1 MAYIGVSPQNG
12 VRKKHTY
19 TASGSQTSF
28 TGAGAEGITLSY
40 KDSNFVDVYQNGVK
54 LAEADYTST
63 SGTTIVLA
71 QGAAAND
78 IVEIIVYDVFSTSD
92 MVSASDGG
100 TFAGNVAMSGTLTL
114 TGNGDFNGDLDVDG
128 TLETD
133 ALTINGVT
141 LAETISDTV
150 GAMVSGNTE
159 TGITV
164 TYQDGDNTL
173 DFVVG
178 TLNQDTTG
186 TAANATLAATV
197 TVTDSNA
204 NTNFPIVFHDE
215 SNALLDDTGA
225 LRYNPSTGELLV
237 PKLTVAGTTT
247 TVDTVTMNAAN
258 AVVFEG
264 ASANDH
270 ETTLTIVDPTADRT
284 INLPN
289 VSGTIP
295 VLAAASNTA
304 ITSTPAEINLLDGSV
319 ANTVVNS
326 KAVIYGSSGELA
338 GALSTAAQPNVTS
351 LGTLTTLTVDDITI
365 NGSTISD
372 SGDFTLDIG
381 GDIILD
387 ADGKDYLFKD
397 GGTLICTMSS
407 DNTDFTIRSEVQD
420 RDLKFEG
427 NDNGSVITALTLDMS
442 AAGAATFNST
452 IGTPAGSASAP
463 SHTFSSDTNT
473 GMFKRGTDQ
482 IGFTA
487 GGTEALAIT
496 SGGIFAD
503 TIGNKTSNGDLTLNV
518 AGDIIL
524 DADGGDIRLSD
535 AGTQFGKF
543 TNSSSDF
550 IISSSVN
557 DKDMKFA
564 GADGGA
570 DITALTLDMSDSGRA
585 KFNARVNINGASDN
599 GILTVAA
606 NTTAMTTNTN
616 HQITLENTS
625 QTSDAK
631 GIISYKTN
639 SDSGAS
645 FTPVAF
651 GGITVNPANATR
663 TGAFCVYVGDTDNV
677 ALGTDER
684 LRVTHEGNV
693 GINTSSPI
701 AALHARGTDA
711 LDQLIVGNTTENTQF
726 RVRVLQDD
734 QVRLYS
740 RDGDSARVMAFY
752 TGTSERMRL
761 RTDGQVAIN
770 TTGGSAQFQV
780 LASSGDIV
788 YFQNSSG
795 TGAKLTAGNQSFSA
809 VSDENKKESIVE
821 LDKQQSY
828 DNIKNIRAVTYKFK
842 DIEITDDDGKKT
854 TYEDDKSRIGFI
866 AQDWETKYSQLVN
879 TDDDGVKSLLYTE
892 TTPVLL
898 SALQKAQEKIE
909 ALEARITAL
918 ESA

>member
-197 TVTDSNA
+197 TVTDSTA

-264 ASANDH
+264 ATADAH

-304 ITSTPAEINLLDGSV
+304 ITSTPAELNILDG
-319 ANTVVNS
+319 ATVVVGEINALDLGSTAVGTAIAS
-326 KAVIYGSSGELA
+326 KAVILDSNKDYTGIRNFTTTGVVTSNAGVVVDEMTIDGDTLTATDTFTIDSANIITLDSAFSSGDAGGIIRLA
-338 GALSTAAQPNVTS
+338 DA
-351 LGTLTTLTVDDITI
+351 GTQFGDLHE
-365 NGSTISD
+365 D
-372 SGDFTLDIG
+372 SGNFLISSAQVD
-381 GDIILD
+381 
-387 ADGKDYLFKD
+387 KDLIFKGND
-397 GGTLICTMSS
+397 GGAI
-407 DNTDFTIRSEVQD
+407 
-420 RDLKFEG
+420 
-427 NDNGSVITALTLDMS
+427 ITALTLDMS
-442 AAGAATFNST
+442 AAGAATFNSSVT
-452 IGTPAGSASAP
+452 AASLVVDTITLNSSTATISGSFTIDSGGDINLDASGTDFTYKVDGTEFLRIDKSGDNARIESKVSDGDLIFRGNDGGTAIEAMRIDMSEGGRVGIGMTPDTSVKLSINGGIGTTNGGAGGP
-463 SHTFSSDTNT
+463 THTFYSDADT
-473 GMFKRGTDQ
+473 GMF
-482 IGFTA
+482 
-487 GGTEALAIT
+487 
-496 SGGIFAD
+496 
-503 TIGNKTSNGDLTLNV
+503 
-518 AGDIIL
+518 
-524 DADGGDIRLSD
+524 
-535 AGTQFGKF
+535 
-543 TNSSSDF
+543 
-550 IISSSVN
+550 
-557 DKDMKFA
+557 
-564 GADGGA
+564 
-570 DITALTLDMSDSGRA
+570 RA
-585 KFNARVNINGASDN
+585 
-599 GILTVAA
+599 AA
-606 NTTAMTTNTN
+606 NT
-616 HQITLENTS
+616 
-625 QTSDAK
+625 
-631 GIISYKTN
+631 
-639 SDSGAS
+639 
-645 FTPVAF
+645 
-651 GGITVNPANATR
+651 
-663 TGAFCVYVGDTDNV
+663 
-677 ALGTDER
+677 LGF
-684 LRVTHEGNV
+684 
-693 GINTSSPI
+693 
-701 AALHARGTDA
+701 A
-711 LDQLIVGNTTENTQF
+711 
-726 RVRVLQDD
+726 
-734 QVRLYS
+734 
-740 RDGDSARVMAFY
+740 
-752 TGTSERMRL
+752 
-761 RTDGQVAIN
+761 
-770 TTGGSAQFQV
+770 TGGSERGRFD
-780 LASSGDIV
+780 SSGNLTVGAGGSSISAPNPAV
-788 YFQNSSG
+788 IIKPSGVINMGNNSGSNGTNFIELRRNGTQIGAVQQSG
-795 TGAKLTAGNQSFSA
+795 TTGIAYQTSSDYRLKENVAYDFDATTRLKQLKPCRFNFIAEADRTVDGFLAHEVSSVVPEAINGEKDAMTAEVLYVDGDEIPNDKKVGDVKEASTIDPQQIDQAKL
-809 VSDENKKESIVE
+809 VP
-821 LDKQQSY
+821 LL
-828 DNIKNIRAVTYKFK
+828 
-842 DIEITDDDGKKT
+842 
-854 TYEDDKSRIGFI
+854 
-866 AQDWETKYSQLVN
+866 TK
-879 TDDDGVKSLLYTE
+879 
-892 TTPVLL
+892 
-898 SALQKAQEKIE
+898 ALQEQQATIE
-909 ALEARITAL
+909 ALTARITAL